1 MPSPRAEDSS
11 DERIREEIRQRL
23 MLHTDFDATDIDV
36 SIKDDTV
43 ILTGMVEDQEA
54 KRLAEYVAED
64 VLGERKLEN
73 RLKVR
78 HGFWSTIIGER
89 AVEREL
95 PPPVDDDMDQASKEA
110 GRASSAQNA
119 ARLDSDAR

>member
-1 MPSPRAEDSS
+1 MPSPAEDPS
-11 DERIREEIRQRL
+11 DERIREEIHQRL
-23 MLHTDFDATDIDV
+23 TQHTDFDASGIDV
-36 SIKDDTV
+36 RVEDGTV
-43 ILTGMVEDQEA
+43 VLTGTVEDHEA
-54 KRLAEYVAED
+54 KRLAEYVAEG
-64 VLGERKLEN
+64 VLGERKFEN

-95 PPPVDDDMDQASKEA
+95 PPAVDGDMDQASKEA